1 MTTTRTKKKVKNYGI
16 RNNTAKDRERRKDKY
31 NKMKKES
38 IRVGTWNVRGL
49 NEDGSI
55 RNLVESMGRY
65 KLDILS
71 VQETKLRATKITTV
85 QGIQLL

>member
-1 MTTTRTKKKVKNYGI
+1 
-16 RNNTAKDRERRKDKY
+16 
-31 NKMKKES
+31 MKKES

-65 KLDILS
+65 KL
-71 VQETKLRATKITTV
+71 
-85 QGIQLL
+85 GIRYKRFKKQN